1 MEKEF
6 FSSSCPQPPATCNMI
21 GLFNR
26 GPNPHL
32 LVGALVNGPNKND
45 KFKDNR
51 SSKVSVEGN
60 AGFQSTVAGLLHYQI
75 KNSM

>member
-1 MEKEF
+1 
-6 FSSSCPQPPATCNMI
+6 MI

-45 KFKDNR
+45 KFEDNR
-51 SSKVSVEGN
+51 SNSRSNQVSIEGN
-60 AGFQSTVAGLLHYQI
+60 AGFQSTVAGLLHHQM

>member
-1 MEKEF
+1 
-6 FSSSCPQPPATCNMI
+6 MI

-32 LVGALVNGPNKND
+32 LVGALVTGPDDTDRFED
-45 KFKDNR
+45 KRNNER
-51 SSKVSVEGN
+51 SNQVSVNVN
-60 AGFQSTVAGLLHYQI
+60 AGFQSTVAGLLHHQM